1 MSVEETQ
8 PTKRSIWDRL
18 KVIGLAMVLSLFVAA
33 VISQFLPSE
42 VFIQAE
48 ETIPA
53 NPPEIYDVIA
63 RPTTW
68 KDWTAWNTERYPE
81 MKWEYEGAEEGV
93 GAIMSWSEPSQ
104 PSGRLEITAAES
116 SPDVAQINYN
126 LWFGGQTEPGTG
138 QITAEKQAD
147 GSSRV
152 RWTGKIKLT
161 WNPIERYM
169 GLVLDDWIR
178 QDFERGLKRLKD
190 QFAAE

>member
-8 PTKRSIWDRL
+8 PGKRSIWDRL
-18 KVIGLAMVLSLFVAA
+18 KVIGLAMVVSLFLAA

-42 VFIQAE
+42 VFVQAE
-48 ETIPA
+48 KIVPA
-53 NPPEIYDVIA
+53 NPPEIYDVVA

-81 MKWEYEGAEEGV
+81 MTWEYEGAEEGV

-104 PSGRLEITAAES
+104 PSGRLEITAADS
-116 SPDVAQINYN
+116 SPEVAQINYN
-126 LWFGGQTEPGTG
+126 LWFGGQSEPGTG
-138 QITAEKQAD
+138 QITIEKQGD

-152 RWTGKIKLT
+152 RWTGKLKLT
-161 WNPIERYM
+161 RNPIERYM
-169 GLVLDDWIR
+169 GLLLDDWIR
-178 QDFERGLKRLKD
+178 QDFQMGLERLEK